1 MILKNTAF
9 IFFIPYSSFLIPH
22 SSHSE
27 TLTTVLVNGYY
38 DKKQG
43 HRNN

>member
-1 MILKNTAF
+1 MILKTRLL
-9 IFFIPYSSFLIPH
+9 FFLFLIPY

-38 DKKQG
+38 DKKQVY
-43 HRNN
+43 RNNQ